1 MATDLSRMRDGR
13 SLRLK
18 PITDEKQ
25 HMTGKIS
32 MDEARNLPGLF
43 RLRTQRTPDKVA
55 YRYFNTARQTW
66 LDIRWDEMAA
76 HVARWQA
83 ALQKEN
89 LPAGS
94 RVGLMLCNCPQWI
107 MYEQAVLGLGLVL
120 VPLYPNDRAENIA
133 YIIHDADI
141 KVLLFDG
148 HLHWSIIKPVCP
160 QLTPL
165 QRIVSLTS
173 VDDSTDARFIQL
185 TDWLPEEQGN
195 YALSTAAV
203 HESTLA
209 TIVYTSGTTGRPK
222 GVMLSHGNILWNAD
236 SGADSVPL
244 RMDDIF
250 LSFLPLSH
258 MLERT
263 VGYYIPMLTGATV
276 AYARSIELLAEDL
289 VIIRP
294 TVLITVP
301 RIFERV
307 YNKIKSQLAHKPP
320 LAGKLFAM
328 AVDIG
333 WQRFLHQQGRAAWQ
347 PSLLLWP
354 VLNVLVANKIMQKLG
369 GRMRLAVSGGAPLSM
384 EIGRTFIGLGLTI
397 SQGYGLTETSPTVCT
412 NRLDDNDPFTVGQ
425 ALRDVEVKLGDNDEL
440 LIRSPGVMLGYWH
453 NETAT
458 REVIDA
464 DGWFHSGDKAKI
476 ERGHISIT
484 GRLKEILVLSNGEK
498 LPPADVEMAILNDP
512 LFDQA
517 LLIGEQKPYL
527 SAIVVLNKQHLD
539 TLANAL
545 GIAVTHDNL
554 NNPTITAAVLERI
567 RQQMTGFPGYAKIYR
582 VFNTLEPWS
591 VDTGLITPTLKLR
604 RKQILERFA
613 TQITQ
618 MYAGH

>member
-1 MATDLSRMRDGR
+1 
-13 SLRLK
+13 
-18 PITDEKQ
+18 
-25 HMTGKIS
+25 MTGKLS

-43 RLRTQRTPDKVA
+43 RLRTQRSPDSIA
-55 YRYFNTARQTW
+55 YRYFNFAEQIW
-66 LDIRWDEMAA
+66 QDISWKQMAA

-94 RVGLMLCNCPQWI
+94 RIGLMLCNCPQWV
-107 MYEQAVLGLGLVL
+107 MYEQAALGLGMVL

-141 KVLLFDG
+141 KVLFFNG
-148 HLHWSIIKPVCP
+148 SLHWPIIKSVCP

-165 QRIVSLTS
+165 QRIVSLTP
-173 VDDSTDARFIQL
+173 VDDTSEPRLIAL
-185 TDWLPEEQGN
+185 SAWLPEAHDNQQ
-195 YALSTAAV
+195 LITADV
-203 HESTLA
+203 HASTLA

-236 SGADSVPL
+236 SGASSMPL
-244 RMDDIF
+244 RSDDIF

-276 AYARSIELLAEDL
+276 AYARSIELLADDFL
-289 VIIRP
+289 IIRP
-294 TVLITVP
+294 TILITVP

-307 YNKIKSQLAHKPP
+307 YNKIKTQLTSKPP
-320 LAGKLFAM
+320 VARKLFEQ
-328 AVDIG
+328 AVAVG
-333 WQRFLHQQGRAAWQ
+333 WQRFLHQQGRAPWQ
-347 PSLLLWP
+347 PGLLLWP
-354 VLNVLVANKIMQKLG
+354 ILNLLVANKIMQKLG
-369 GRMRLAVSGGAPLSM
+369 GRMRLAISGGAPLST
-384 EIGRTFIGLGLTI
+384 EVGRTFIGLGLRI

-412 NRLDDNDPFTVGQ
+412 NRLDDNDPSTVGQ
-425 ALRDVEVKLGDNDEL
+425 VLRDVEVKLGANDEL

-453 NETAT
+453 NDTAT

-476 ERGHISIT
+476 ERNHISIT

-512 LFDQA
+512 LFEQA
-517 LLIGEQKPYL
+517 LLVGEQKAYL
-527 SAIVVLNKQHLD
+527 SAIVVLNKSQLD
-539 TLANAL
+539 TLASSL
-545 GIAVTHDNL
+545 GVNINSNSLNTTPVTD
-554 NNPTITAAVLERI
+554 IVLSRI
-567 RQQMTGFPGYAKIYR
+567 QQQMTGFPGYAKIYK
-582 VFNTLEPWS
+582 VFISLEPWT
-591 VDTGLITPTLKLR
+591 VDNGLITPTLKLR
-604 RKQILERFA
+604 RNQILEKFSA
-613 TQITQ
+613 EISK